1 MVGLLKFVARVVAFL
16 PAGMVRA
23 WAWHWG
29 WLLAHVARIRRGYV
43 LETLAR
49 CLPDATAAERRR
61 IYVEMWQHQV
71 LNIMELM
78 RFYGGRRAEFA
89 EGLEVY
95 GEEHVQAALAR
106 GKGALILT
114 AHLGNYVLMGIL
126 AVQRF
131 GYSLSIISKV
141 LKNRVAEELFESLR
155 QAGGVNGIHA
165 QQAYRPAVRALRRQE
180 LVGFM
185 LDQQRPASQ
194 GVFVD
199 FFGRLASTSPGLA
212 FMSAAT
218 GAPVVP
224 VFIRRKASGG
234 HILEALPLME
244 PPPDREEETIRQ
256 HTAVYTK
263 IIEEQVRRTPA
274 QWLWL
279 HKRWK
284 SRPLE
289 RGQRSEV
296 GGQDGKPPKGG
307 RWLFLKSGTWNLKP
321 KRTAEQPFGGGTPP
335 LPCENRTAGERE
347 QRSEVRGQGGA
358 EQPHGRTRTVG
369 GGREQRSGGNRDSL
383 CAQRAQLQGRAY
395 GGG

>member
-1 MVGLLKFVARVVAFL
+1 
-16 PAGMVRA
+16 
-23 WAWHWG
+23 
-29 WLLAHVARIRRGYV
+29 
-43 LETLAR
+43 
-49 CLPDATAAERRR
+49 
-61 IYVEMWQHQV
+61 
-71 LNIMELM
+71 
-78 RFYGGRRAEFA
+78 
-89 EGLEVY
+89 
-95 GEEHVQAALAR
+95 
-106 GKGALILT
+106 
-114 AHLGNYVLMGIL
+114 MGIL

-155 QAGGVNGIHA
+155 QARRVNGIHA

-296 GGQDGKPPKGG
+296 GGQGTAEGGG
-307 RWLFLKSGTWNLKP
+307 RG
-321 KRTAEQPFGGGTPP
+321 
-335 LPCENRTAGERE
+335 
-347 QRSEVRGQGGA
+347 QRSEVRGGRNSHTDGHGRLEGAESRGQGGTGTA
-358 EQPHGRTRTVG
+358 SALSERSYRGEPMGAGEVADG
-369 GGREQRSGGNRDSL
+369 G
-383 CAQRAQLQGRAY
+383 A
-395 GGG
+395 

>member
-23 WAWHWG
+23 WARHWG

-49 CLPDATAAERRR
+49 CLPDVTVAERRR

-284 SRPLE
+284 SRPLGE
-289 RGQRSEV
+289 GGGEGSGFRVQGSGTAGGREQRSEV
-296 GGQDGKPPKGG
+296 GGQ
-307 RWLFLKSGTWNLKP
+307 
-321 KRTAEQPFGGGTPP
+321 
-335 LPCENRTAGERE
+335 GEL
-347 QRSEVRGQGGA
+347 
-358 EQPHGRTRTVG
+358 EQPHGRTRTNTDGHGRLEGAESRGQG
-369 GGREQRSGGNRDSL
+369 GTGTASALSERSYRGEPMEAGEVADGG
-383 CAQRAQLQGRAY
+383 A
-395 GGG
+395 